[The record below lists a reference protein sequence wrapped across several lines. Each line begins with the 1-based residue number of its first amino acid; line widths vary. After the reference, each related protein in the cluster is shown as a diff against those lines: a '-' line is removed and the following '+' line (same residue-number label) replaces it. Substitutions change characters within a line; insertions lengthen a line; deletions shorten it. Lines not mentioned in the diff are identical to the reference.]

1 MITRKRISRYSA
13 LCSLVLMVA
22 TSSMSAAGD
31 INVSNELKENLLKTF
46 PNMKNLG
53 DIKES
58 PVKGLYEVT
67 AGEQVFYYSNDGYLM
82 FGEIWTKEGKNLTAE
97 AKEKFIAQKIKNI
110 PLDKAV
116 KIGTGPKTVIE
127 FTDPDCPYCRQ
138 VDKFLAERTD
148 ITRYI
153 FFFPLR
159 QIHPDAEKKS
169 RYILSQSD
177 KVKALNEVVSGSLDG
192 KAIPVKVGEF
202 ESQLKEME
210 GVGASIGLRGT
221 PALWI
226 DGEHVNGADL
236 GKIAAL
242 LKKGVVSK

>member
-1 MITRKRISRYSA
+1 MITKKRISRYSA

-31 INVSNELKENLLKTF
+31 NNITNELKENLLKTF
-46 PNMKNLG
+46 PNMQNLG

-82 FGEIWTKEGKNLTAE
+82 FGEIWTKEGKNLTSE

-110 PLDKAV
+110 PLEKAV

-138 VDKFLAERTD
+138 VDKFLAERSD

-177 KVKALNEVVSGSLDG
+177 KAKALNDVASGAFDG

-226 DGEHVNGADL
+226 DGENVNGADL
-236 GKIAAL
+236 NKIAAL